1 MAVKETQLIEIKRII
16 KSLIVLSL
24 FISGS
29 SSAQL
34 KLALDKGRLTQTTTI
49 PEANKSLT
57 WHLGDHLSTLYLD
70 WPVLVPI
77 AAVGATWLLVENDVD
92 AEVERWAVRQNET
105 VAAVI
110 SVPPLIAGF
119 FVPVAVP
126 LLFMRSED
134 AFIREGGLAAGQAV
148 GVAFAVTNLLKAITG
163 RIPPDRTPPDDIYE
177 RSRVFNWGFLREG
190 VVTGWPSGHTMTN
203 MALASALSAYF
214 HESTRIKVLSY
225 GWTFSVMFAATYGI
239 QGGVHW
245 FSDVVAGGMMGWLI
259 GNVIG
264 KGFRKGSSSRPGKTV
279 SVQPVYQTREKI
291 LQLSLQMSF

>member
-1 MAVKETQLIEIKRII
+1 MIVKGLRSIEMGRIFQGI
-16 KSLIVLSL
+16 IFLSL
-24 FISGS
+24 FVTQS
-29 SSAQL
+29 SFAQL
-34 KLALDKGRLTQTTTI
+34 NLTFEKNRLVQTAPATERT
-49 PEANKSLT
+49 KSLT
-57 WHLGDHLSTLYLD
+57 WQLGDHLSTLYLD

-77 AAVGATWLLVENDVD
+77 AAVGATWLLVESDVD

-105 VAAVI
+105 VSAII

-163 RIPPDRTPPDDIYE
+163 RIPPDRTPPNDIYE
-177 RSRVFNWGFLREG
+177 RSRTFNWGFLREG

-203 MALASALSAYF
+203 MAMASALSAYF

-225 GWTFSVMFAATYGI
+225 GWAFYVMFAATYGI

-264 KGFRKGSSSRPGKTV
+264 KKFRKGHPATVGKAL
-279 SVQPVYQTREKI
+279 SVQPIYQANKKM